1 MEKQKIAI
9 RLLMLVLL
17 IGSLACKGR
26 ESKSINTAGNQEPAV
41 IEASIGGM
49 FCTDCEQTIQKK
61 VGELPGIKSVKA
73 SYVAGNAIIEYF
85 PDKVDSAKIKEAIAG
100 TGYKFN
106 KFIIH

>member
-1 MEKQKIAI
+1 MENQKFAFSLILILLLAGSIAC
-9 RLLMLVLL
+9 R
-17 IGSLACKGR
+17 SS
-26 ESKSINTAGNQEPAV
+26 ENKSVAPMNQEPVV

-49 FCTDCEQTIQKK
+49 FCTDCEQTIQNK

-73 SYVAGNAIIEYF
+73 SHTAGNAIIEYY
-85 PDKVDSAKIKEAIAG
+85 PDKVDSVKIKEAIAG

>member
-1 MEKQKIAI
+1 MEKQKIAL
-9 RLLMLVLL
+9 RLILVLL
-17 IGSLACKGR
+17 LVGSFACRSSGN
-26 ESKSINTAGNQEPAV
+26 KSDTPAVNQEPAV

-61 VGELPGIKSVKA
+61 VEELPGIKSVKA
-73 SYVAGNAIIEYF
+73 SHIAGNAIIEYF
-85 PDKVDSAKIKEAIAG
+85 PDKVDSVRIKEAIAG

>member
-1 MEKQKIAI
+1 MEKQKFTSSLILI
-9 RLLMLVLL
+9 LLFA
-17 IGSLACKGR
+17 GFYACRSSENKNVTP
-26 ESKSINTAGNQEPAV
+26 INQEPAV

-73 SYVAGNAIIEYF
+73 SHTAGNAIIEYF
-85 PDKVDSAKIKEAIAG
+85 PDKVDSVRIKEAIAG